1 MRILKKPE
9 NNPDTIMKVHAKM
22 LHKEIKNIIEYD
34 DNESKK
40 ILNQLQ
46 QSLLSSVHCYFYFS
60 YIKWK
65 SLS

>member
-1 MRILKKPE
+1 
-9 NNPDTIMKVHAKM
+9 MKVHAKM